1 MKKTIAILLVAVL
14 AAGSLFAGL
23 SGEASVKAGVNLDT
37 EEWGF
42 LGNGTNVKFDL
53 SLGKEDVENVAEGE
67 VYASI
72 KASLEAKI
80 ANNPYTGDAEVK
92 PTVLGTTLFG
102 VSAKVTEAKVFGSNW
117 YVSILGVPGAPDL
130 AKSAIDTEP
139 DKKAGDLDDWG
150 FVIDEDTSKA
160 VSYKAGYDKAIG
172 VEAGY
177 ADFVAGFGFNSKKG
191 EDNTAYSLYLQTPEY
206 AVEGV
211 SLQGALV
218 SSKKA
223 DSKSFNHGA
232 SAKVGY
238 ATDVLS
244 ASVATDMGI
253 TVEEKKDTVFNMDL
267 AANFKYDFVTVDAY
281 LNTAKAE
288 AKDTGKIA
296 LPLLLSAKVA
306 TDLNAF
312 DVPVKLELTGK
323 DLLAKIDLGAKVT
336 VNAIE
341 NLELTVSGGY
351 VVNTLG
357 RNAEVMYAWKDKE
370 EKPFAGQWSAKVG
383 ATYTAPIAKISG
395 EISMKNWSVAE
406 VVKLATDPVA
416 LEYIKEY
423 EVPGLLIEKV
433 SDINTLAKRL
443 VLGAK
448 VSVENTT
455 LIPGATLKL
464 AWEGKDLVNK
474 VTKKVT
480 KGTVAA
486 SCTIKF

>member
-1 MKKTIAILLVAVL
+1 
-14 AAGSLFAGL
+14 
-23 SGEASVKAGVNLDT
+23 
-37 EEWGF
+37 
-42 LGNGTNVKFDL
+42 
-53 SLGKEDVENVAEGE
+53 
-67 VYASI
+67 
-72 KASLEAKI
+72 
-80 ANNPYTGDAEVK
+80 
-92 PTVLGTTLFG
+92 
-102 VSAKVTEAKVFGSNW
+102 
-117 YVSILGVPGAPDL
+117 
-130 AKSAIDTEP
+130 
-139 DKKAGDLDDWG
+139 
-150 FVIDEDTSKA
+150 
-160 VSYKAGYDKAIG
+160 
-172 VEAGY
+172 
-177 ADFVAGFGFNSKKG
+177 
-191 EDNTAYSLYLQTPEY
+191 
-206 AVEGV
+206 
-211 SLQGALV
+211 
-218 SSKKA
+218 
-223 DSKSFNHGA
+223 
-232 SAKVGY
+232 
-238 ATDVLS
+238 
-244 ASVATDMGI
+244 MGI
-253 TVEEKKDTVFNMDL
+253 KVEEKKDTEFDMDVT
-267 AANFKYDFVTVDAY
+267 ANFKYDFVTVDAY
-281 LNTAKAE
+281 LNTAKTT
-288 AKDTGKIA
+288 AKADNAVA

>member
-1 MKKTIAILLVAVL
+1 MYQVRVR
-14 AAGSLFAGL
+14 AGIS
-23 SGEASVKAGVNLDT
+23 
-37 EEWGF
+37 
-42 LGNGTNVKFDL
+42 
-53 SLGKEDVENVAEGE
+53 
-67 VYASI
+67 
-72 KASLEAKI
+72 EAKI
-80 ANNPYTGDAEVK
+80 
-92 PTVLGTTLFG
+92 
-102 VSAKVTEAKVFGSNW
+102 FGSNQ
-117 YVSILGVPGAPDL
+117 YVSILGVPSTPDF
-130 AKSAIDTEP
+130 AKTAIDTET
-139 DKKAGDLDDWG
+139 DKKAGDLDDWN
-150 FVIDEDTSKA
+150 FAIDEDTSKA
-160 VSYKAGYDKAIG
+160 ACYKADYDKASG

-177 ADFVAGFGFNSKKG
+177 ANFVAGVGFNSNNST
-191 EDNTAYSLYLQTPEY
+191 ESTSYSLYLKTPEY
-206 AVEGV
+206 TVEGV

-218 SSKKA
+218 SSKKV
-223 DSKSFNHGA
+223 DSKAFIHGA

-244 ASVATDMGI
+244 ASVATDI
-253 TVEEKKDTVFNMDL
+253 CIKIEEKKDTEFDMDL
-267 AANFKYDFVTVDAY
+267 AAHFKYDFVTVDAY

-288 AKDTGKIA
+288 AKDTGKVA
-296 LPLLLSAKVA
+296 LSLLLSLKVA

-341 NLELTVSGGY
+341 NIELTVSGGY

-383 ATYTAPIAKISG
+383 ATYTTPIAKISG

-423 EVPGLLIEKV
+423 EVLGLLIEKV

-455 LIPGATLKL
+455 LILGATLKL